1 MNTYDSTFERA
12 HSHEFRIVFG
22 YFHFHAYSDNRDV
35 FIETCLIG
43 VPHVP
48 HVCTEW
54 ALEGIIIS
62 LEEKRMWW

>member
-43 VPHVP
+43 VQYHMYHMYVLSGL
-48 HVCTEW
+48 W
-54 ALEGIIIS
+54 KG
-62 LEEKRMWW
+62 